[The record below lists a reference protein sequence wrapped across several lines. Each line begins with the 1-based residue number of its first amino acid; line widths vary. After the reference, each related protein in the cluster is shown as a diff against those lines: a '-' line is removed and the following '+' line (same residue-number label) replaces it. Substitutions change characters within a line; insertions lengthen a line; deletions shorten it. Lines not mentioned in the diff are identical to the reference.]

1 MVINVRAQVENVH
14 KLYVI
19 SLRKASTDIFMNEIY
34 FKRKS
39 PCLYFTSHDHILL
52 PMLIFYLQISLPLI
66 YFT

>member
-1 MVINVRAQVENVH
+1 MVINVRAQVENLH

-19 SLRKASTDIFMNEIY
+19 SLRKASTDTFLNETY
-34 FKRKS
+34 FKKRF
-39 PCLYFTSHDHILL
+39 PCSYFTSYDHILL